1 MVNEVRW
8 GVVRT
13 ERRSGAVAGCTDPA
27 RGRRGRAARIALGI
41 AMASTLAVPLT
52 AGRAAASRP
61 HDTLVLTGQV
71 CARQTGQPI
80 TNALIGVDSKW
91 TKSGS
96 DGMFRV
102 TTNPGV
108 RVFLRAAAPGYQA
121 SDLVTV
127 SAAGG
132 GLLTGIAGFS
142 FCGNL
147 ALPDAFVS
155 ADGGVKV
162 GSASQGQSV
171 TPHNVTLVGST
182 TEALETDAAIQ
193 LPDGRV
199 VLSPLHMRGAAFFCK
214 VPIHYGPG
222 RYLVEINARAGYALI
237 KLPLFAGVS
246 FQPPA
251 APPTYSADTTGL
263 TIDQVRALAFSDLNH
278 QRDLAG
284 LPPLREN
291 GRLMRE
297 TQAHSDDV
305 TAGGFVSSHAHIGS
319 NGSTPMQRVQA
330 AGVSFQELAEDV
342 GQGETMSGIIFG
354 LMESPAHR
362 WAILGNFS
370 EAGIGVARQGSNYLL
385 TVDFVRP

>member
-1 MVNEVRW
+1 MIEA
-8 GVVRT
+8 
-13 ERRSGAVAGCTDPA
+13 RRGSDAGAGFSDPVAGW
-27 RGRRGRAARIALGI
+27 RGRGARIALGI
-41 AMASTLAVPLT
+41 TMTITLALPWT
-52 AGRAAASRP
+52 AGHAVASRP
-61 HDTLVLTGQV
+61 RDTLVLTGQV
-71 CARQTGQPI
+71 CARQTGRPI
-80 TNALIGVDSKW
+80 ANAMVGVDATW
-91 TKSGS
+91 TRGGS
-96 DGMFRV
+96 DGTFRV
-102 TTNPGV
+102 STGPGM
-108 RVFLRAAAPGYQA
+108 RVYLRAAAPGYQA

-132 GLLTGIAGFS
+132 GVLTGTAGFS

-147 ALPDAFVS
+147 ALPNAFVS
-155 ADGGVKV
+155 ADSGVKIV
-162 GSASQGQSV
+162 PVSQVQPTS
-171 TPHNVTLVGST
+171 PHNVTLIGST
-182 TEALETDAAIQ
+182 TEPLESDAAIQ

-199 VLSPLHMRGAAFFCK
+199 VLSSLHIQGAVFDCK

-222 RYLVEINARAGYALI
+222 RYLVEINAKAGYALI

-251 APPTYSADTTGL
+251 APPSYSADTAGL

-278 QRDLAG
+278 QRNLAG

-291 GRLMRE
+291 ARLMRE

-305 TAGGFVSSHAHIGS
+305 TAGGFVGTHAHIGS
-319 NGSTPMQRVQA
+319 NGSTPLQRIQA
-330 AGVSFQELAEDV
+330 AGVSFQELAEDI
-342 GQGETMSGIIFG
+342 GQGETMGGIIFG

-370 EAGIGVARQGSNYLL
+370 QAGIGVARQGSNYVL